1 MRTLIAIAAIAAIA
15 AAAPASPAT
24 SPAAA
29 RLVVQQY
36 YAALNRGDYRTA
48 YALWD
53 QNGASS
59 GKSYAAFAKGF
70 AQTAS
75 TRVVTGTPTNPDA
88 GMSQRQID
96 VPVDVYAK
104 LKNGR
109 QQHFRGTYTLHRV
122 VAGVGAPA
130 SQQSWHLSSA
140 KLTQLSR

>member
-1 MRTLIAIAAIAAIA
+1 MRNLIAIAAFALAAPVS
-15 AAAPASPAT
+15 AAPAT
-24 SPAAA
+24 SNASAVQ
-29 RLVVQQY
+29 VVQSY

-88 GMSQRQID
+88 GMSQRWID

-109 QQHFRGTYTLHRV
+109 QQHFRGSYTLHRV
-122 VAGVGAPA
+122 VAGVGAPV

-140 KLTQLSR
+140 KLTLAPR

>member
-1 MRTLIAIAAIAAIA
+1 MRILIAIAAIAL
-15 AAAPASPAT
+15 AAPASAAPAT
-24 SPAAA
+24 SNAAA
-29 RLVVQQY
+29 VQVVQQY

-48 YALWD
+48 YGFWD
-53 QNGASS
+53 QNGAAS

-88 GMSQRQID
+88 GMSQRWID

-104 LKNGR
+104 LKNGT
-109 QQHFRGTYTLHRV
+109 QQHFRGSYTLHRV
-122 VAGVGAPA
+122 VAGVGAPV

-140 KLTQLSR
+140 KLTPVAR

>member
-1 MRTLIAIAAIAAIA
+1 MRNLIAIATFALAAPVS
-15 AAAPASPAT
+15 AAPAT
-24 SPAAA
+24 SNASAVQ
-29 RLVVQQY
+29 VVQSY

-88 GMSQRQID
+88 GMSQRWID

-109 QQHFRGTYTLHRV
+109 QQHFRGSYTLHRV
-122 VAGVGAPA
+122 VAGVGAPV

-140 KLTQLSR
+140 KLTLAPR